1 MSWLELLF
9 TRFIGDGAPHDMIAF
24 GPVPSRRLGR
34 SLGINNIPPKVC
46 TYSCVYCQVGKTI
59 RMQVDRTPFY
69 DPEEIYIDVVKKL
82 EKAQEKGESV
92 DYLTF
97 VPDGEPT
104 LDSHIDREMD
114 LLRSLGIKIAVITNA
129 SLIWREDV
137 REALYRADWVSLKID
152 ATPENLWH
160 RINRPHRT
168 LSLAAIL
175 EGMLEF
181 AKLYRGKLV
190 SETMLVKGVN
200 DSPTNMIEVTE
211 FIARL
216 GPFRAYLSVPTR
228 PPAEKWVQPPDEKT
242 LNAAF
247 QTMSEKIDQVEYLIG
262 YEGNAFAL
270 TGDVENDLLSI
281 TAVHPMREEAVS
293 EFLSKAG
300 TDWLFVDQL
309 IRKKLL
315 IEMEYK
321 GHRFYMRVVPQQ
333 RSS

>member
-1 MSWLELLF
+1 M
-9 TRFIGDGAPHDMIAF
+9 
-24 GPVPSRRLGR
+24 
-34 SLGINNIPPKVC
+34 
-46 TYSCVYCQVGKTI
+46 
-59 RMQVDRTPFY
+59 
-69 DPEEIYIDVVKKL
+69 
-82 EKAQEKGESV
+82 
-92 DYLTF
+92 
-97 VPDGEPT
+97 
-104 LDSHIDREMD
+104 
-114 LLRSLGIKIAVITNA
+114 
-129 SLIWREDV
+129 
-137 REALYRADWVSLKID
+137 
-152 ATPENLWH
+152 
-160 RINRPHRT
+160 
-168 LSLAAIL
+168 
-175 EGMLEF
+175 
-181 AKLYRGKLV
+181 V

-200 DSPTNMIEVTE
+200 DSPENMIEVTE

-228 PPAEKWVQPPDEKT
+228 PPAEKWVQPPDEQT